1 MTTGGKE
8 GGGRGDTNLINPT
21 RHRLDEVDEESET
34 YQPEESEKVISN
46 PTWEGSDHFQFLHK
60 AVPQK
65 LLQGEKKLTA
75 LLSRVPL
82 KDVDRQ

>member
-1 MTTGGKE
+1 M
-8 GGGRGDTNLINPT
+8 P
-21 RHRLDEVDEESET
+21 
-34 YQPEESEKVISN
+34 SN
-46 PTWEGSDHFQFLHK
+46 PTPGGSDHVQSLHK

-75 LLSRVPL
+75 LLSGVLL

>member
-1 MTTGGKE
+1 MGK
-8 GGGRGDTNLINPT
+8 GGGGTNLTNPT
-21 RHRLDEVDEESET
+21 RHRLRWSKESET
-34 YQPEESEKVISN
+34 HQPKDPNRKCLQAHS
-46 PTWEGSDHFQFLHK
+46 EGSDHVQSLHK

-75 LLSRVPL
+75 LLSGAPL